1 MEVLKLT
8 GAQYYR
14 LAISKEPTHGAK
26 MMMLFQSSVPS
37 MPFHGAK
44 KQTRYQQSGTWQL

>member
-1 MEVLKLT
+1 MLKQT
-8 GAQYYR
+8 EAGYYR
-14 LAISKEPTHGAK
+14 LAVSKEPSHGAK

-44 KQTRYQQSGTWQL
+44 KQTRHQQSRTWQL